1 VPGPSASRPPAR
13 PSSRGE
19 SGAPAPRQAV
29 TAAAH
34 AHSGTPPAAATPA
47 ALGRRRSPTPAAQR
61 SSAAPAAP
69 GSPTA
74 AAAVLVLRS
83 GRLRRPGLLRGRR
96 RRRLQRRRVQLFCSH
111 HSPPSAMASS
121 ALRRSLPRRALLR
134 NGLPFKRPPAA
145 SEFCRS
151 YQSGDGET
159 GETTEEFTERLF
171 GSKGVDE
178 GSLYRK
184 LDRVENTSKRY
195 GMGSGSMGSFSDRSS
210 SGFMGGF
217 GDRNSTGSIG
227 SFGDRSSA
235 GSWGGLDSLNDG
247 MTEVLGN
254 AARNFQMDDDEDGED
269 WDEDFDFRSDVDFR
283 RGGEYRVRDL
293 DLKRPAA
300 AKNPPRPQF
309 ETTTAEVLR
318 KADFRNVRFLS
329 NFLTEAGIIIKRSQT
344 RISAKAQRKIARE
357 IKTARAFGLLPFT
370 TMGRR
375 PFIFGRSAEEHYSE
389 EEYGFDFVKK
399 KDGEPDE
406 DNGDAE
412 LNVEAA

>member
-1 VPGPSASRPPAR
+1 
-13 PSSRGE
+13 
-19 SGAPAPRQAV
+19 
-29 TAAAH
+29 
-34 AHSGTPPAAATPA
+34 
-47 ALGRRRSPTPAAQR
+47 
-61 SSAAPAAP
+61 
-69 GSPTA
+69 
-74 AAAVLVLRS
+74 
-83 GRLRRPGLLRGRR
+83 
-96 RRRLQRRRVQLFCSH
+96 
-111 HSPPSAMASS
+111 MASS
-121 ALRRSLPRRALLR
+121 ALRRSLPRRASLR
-134 NGLPFKRPPAA
+134 SALPSNRPAAA

-171 GSKGVDE
+171 GSKGADE

-184 LDRVENTSKRY
+184 LDRVENTSRRY
-195 GMGSGSMGSFSDRSS
+195 GMGSGSMGGFGSRSS
-210 SGFMGGF
+210 SGSMGGFGGF
-217 GDRNSTGSIG
+217 GDRNNTGSIG
-227 SFGDRSSA
+227 GFGDRSSS
-235 GSWGGLDSLNDG
+235 GSLGSFDSLNDG
-247 MTEVLGN
+247 MNQMLGD
-254 AARNFQMDDDEDGED
+254 AARKFQMDDEDDGED
-269 WDEDFDFRSDVDFR
+269 WDDEDFDFRSDVDFR
-283 RGGEYRVRDL
+283 RGGRYDVRDL

-357 IKTARAFGLLPFT
+357 IKTARAFGLMPFT

-389 EEYGFDFVKK
+389 EEYGFDFVKQ

-412 LNVEAA
+412 PNVEAA

>member
-1 VPGPSASRPPAR
+1 
-13 PSSRGE
+13 
-19 SGAPAPRQAV
+19 
-29 TAAAH
+29 
-34 AHSGTPPAAATPA
+34 
-47 ALGRRRSPTPAAQR
+47 
-61 SSAAPAAP
+61 
-69 GSPTA
+69 
-74 AAAVLVLRS
+74 
-83 GRLRRPGLLRGRR
+83 
-96 RRRLQRRRVQLFCSH
+96 
-111 HSPPSAMASS
+111 MASS
-121 ALRRSLPRRALLR
+121 ALRRSLPRRRRALLR
-134 NGLPFKRPPAA
+134 SALPSKRPPAA

-171 GSKGVDE
+171 GSKGADE

-195 GMGSGSMGSFSDRSS
+195 GMGSGSMGSFGGRSS

-227 SFGDRSSA
+227 GFGDRSTA

-247 MTEVLGN
+247 MTEVLDN
-254 AARNFQMDDDEDGED
+254 AARNFQMGDDEDGED

-357 IKTARAFGLLPFT
+357 IKTARAFGLMPFT

-389 EEYGFDFVKK
+389 EEYGIDFVK

-412 LNVEAA
+412 PNVEAA